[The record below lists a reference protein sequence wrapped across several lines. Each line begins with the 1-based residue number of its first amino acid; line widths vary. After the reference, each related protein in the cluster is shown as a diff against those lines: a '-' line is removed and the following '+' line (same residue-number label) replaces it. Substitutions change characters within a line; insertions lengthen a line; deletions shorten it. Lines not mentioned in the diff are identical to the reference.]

1 MPGTYNPKSGLGRIL
16 GGIFGGRPLGEQEED
31 TREVGVGT
39 PLGTAPADPLDPLR
53 DVGEELRA
61 AGEEDISEQK
71 RTEADRLAQAEGT
84 STEIE
89 RRQKEAEAGFTR
101 AETTTE
107 TGLTEIRDTIQQTR
121 GEISRLPQRVAA
133 EFERQGGKLQEQLT
147 HAEGM
152 VGTQR
157 DEALS
162 NVMQGRAAAMD
173 AAVQTMHGQVN
184 QAVAQID
191 AMVVTGQLSPAQA
204 QSMKMQARMSGA
216 MAIAPA
222 IGATT
227 HQFTQTQA
235 EVAIE
240 FGSMLTSVE
249 TTGLQEGGAMGVA
262 AGQAFTAT
270 SQAVGELNVRLTEL
284 DAQATNQR
292 NVQISTIVAD
302 RAAAF
307 ATNDTTRIAMLDHLA
322 ETAILTTPAAINN
335 YQAINN
341 LVSTEI
347 RMGHMDE
354 TLDIMHENVEMANKM
369 ARTNMILG
377 IIEGVAGFLPFFGG

>member
-1 MPGTYNPKSGLGRIL
+1 MPGTYNPKSGLGRLL
-16 GGIFGGRPLGEQEED
+16 GGIFGGRPLGEEED
-31 TREVGVGT
+31 TREVGVGS
-39 PLGTAPADPLDPLR
+39 PLRTAPADPLDPLR
-53 DVGEELRA
+53 DVGEALRA

-71 RTEADRLAQAEGT
+71 RTEADRLAGAQALQDRLD
-84 STEIE
+84 I
-89 RRQKEAEAGFTR
+89 RQETAESGFDRAEKMIEAGAGEIHHLVDDTR
-101 AETTTE
+101 SAIKDIPEQVRGE
-107 TGLTEIRDTIQQTR
+107 FDRQQT
-121 GEISRLPQRVAA
+121 IAQDRL
-133 EFERQGGKLQEQLT
+133 K
-147 HAEGM
+147 HAEGL
-152 VGTQR
+152 VGVAKT
-157 DEALS
+157 EALS
-162 NVMQGRAAAMD
+162 NVMQGQAAAMD

-184 QAVAQID
+184 QAVSQID
-191 AMVVTGQLSPAQA
+191 AMVQTGQLSPAQA

-222 IGATT
+222 IGATV

-235 EVAIE
+235 QVATD
-240 FGSMLTSVE
+240 FGNMLTSIE
-249 TTGLQEGGAMGVA
+249 TTGMQVSGAIGVA
-262 AGQAFTAT
+262 GGEAFAAS
-270 SQAVGELNVRLTEL
+270 SQAVGEMNVKLTEI
-284 DAQATNQR
+284 DAQAMGQRSALLATN
-292 NVQISTIVAD
+292 VAN

-307 ATNDTTRIAMLDHLA
+307 NMNDQTMITMLDHLA

-354 TLDIMHENVEMANKM
+354 ALDIMRENIEVANKM